1 MRRIKQEI
9 FLFIAWWVK
18 FFGLRNE
25 AWYQEHL
32 SRVNHSRSY
41 LSNQTFDYEAYG
53 KIMLEQSKNPEK
65 KDFVP
70 LAKDSYVRKENDPKV
85 IAFYL
90 PQFHQIPEN
99 NEWHGKGFTEW
110 TNVTKAVPQFIGHH
124 QPQLPIDVG
133 FYDLASPKVMYRQVE
148 LAKQY
153 GLYGFC
159 FHYYWF
165 SGGKRLLETPIFNWL
180 NNKDLDFPFCL
191 CWANENWSK
200 LWDGGNREVLLKQES
215 KAEDAED
222 FFRDIL
228 PFLQDE
234 RYIRMEG
241 KPMLTIYR
249 PNLFEKEEM
258 LKFSAKLRE
267 LSVKAGL
274 PGLWLNMVGV
284 DYFEGTASE
293 WGFDGLVEFPPM
305 RITHL
310 RKYVTDGNPINPD
323 YKGFVY
329 TMEES
334 IDNGSI
340 FENKVTDVPV
350 FRGCFPRWDNTA
362 RKAYSN
368 ASTYLQSPEV
378 FRKWLSGLLKWTKE
392 NNPSDKQLVFV
403 NAWNEWAEGAQLEP
417 DSRYGYAYL
426 QAVKDAMEHE

>member
-32 SRVNHSRSY
+32 SRVKHSRNY
-41 LSNQTFDYEAYG
+41 LSNQKFDYEAYG
-53 KIMLEQSKNPEK
+53 RIMLENSKNPTK
-65 KDFVP
+65 NDFVP
-70 LAKDSYVRKENDPKV
+70 LAKDSYQRKESDPKV

-110 TNVTKAVPQFIGHH
+110 TNVTKAVPQFLGHH

-133 FYDLASPKVMYRQVE
+133 FYDLASPKVMHRQVE

-180 NNKDLDFPFCL
+180 NNKDLDLPFCL

-258 LKFSAKLRE
+258 LKFSVKLRE
-267 LSVKAGL
+267 LAVKAGL

-323 YKGFVY
+323 FKGFVY

-334 IDNGSI
+334 IESGAI

-368 ASTYLQSPEV
+368 ASTYLQSPET

-392 NNPSDKQLVFV
+392 NNSPEKQLIFI

-426 QAVKDAMEHE
+426 QSVKDAIEHE